1 MDGPPDPVAVFN
13 RRVAAAVAELQAH
26 QAAQATAAAFAVRR
40 AAGLSTNGAAPFG
53 YAVAEGGRIV
63 ANRDEQRVVAE
74 VLRFTRGRLFNTT
87 GPELADRLNRAGFT
101 NRGGRPWTRTAAL
114 RLAKR
119 LVERGT
125 VVEAAS

>member
-1 MDGPPDPVAVFN
+1 
-13 RRVAAAVAELQAH
+13 
-26 QAAQATAAAFAVRR
+26 
-40 AAGLSTNGAAPFG
+40 
-53 YAVAEGGRIV
+53 VAEGGRIV